1 MSPASEARRR
11 PSSVTYPLLVAITVA
26 FAVWC
31 VHLMVTTSASRQR
44 LSERITWLRE
54 LDALDLA
61 ASEDPG
67 SSATSQRYADL
78 RAALLAADPNPAIV
92 TPPRPARPRDRPAA
106 KIASTSPST
115 PSVASSAART
125 PRSPPSSVTPG
136 TASTSPPSPPSSSP
150 LAASAWSPSPAP
162 APATP
167 RRLSRDLARSEARAR
182 AIIELAADPIL
193 TVDASGALISAN
205 KAAIDLLALDP
216 KADDVSG
223 DYGRLADHLPAVDR
237 LLRSP
242 PGAPARLS
250 AKVGDQTIPVAV
262 SIATIDQP
270 GDRRAVVILRDI
282 RDDIRAEEA
291 LRLAPRRRAA
301 GQRGQERVPRQHEP
315 RAAHPPQRDHRLRR
329 ADPRGGRGGGQR
341 WPRRGPEQ
349 AARRRASPARPH
361 RRHPRPLQDRSRPPR
376 PLDRPDRRHGAD
388 HRGPGDRAPP
398 SPPAKATPSRSTWS
412 PSSARSSATA
422 PASAR
427 SSSTSSANAAKYTE
441 GGAIHLSV
449 RRSGEAG
456 RDWLVFEVRDTGVGI
471 SPEALSRLFGA
482 FERGDRSTRRRY
494 RGTGLGLAITQRLC
508 EHMGG
513 RVSVDSEVGRGSV
526 FTVRLP
532 ARPGPATS

>member
-44 LSERITWLRE
+44 LTERITWLRE

-78 RAALLAADPNPAIV
+78 RAALLAADPNPALV
-92 TPPRPARPRDRPAA
+92 TPLDQLGRAIARREDRLNLAVDALRRELRRENAA
-106 KIASTSPST
+106 I
-115 PSVASSAART
+115 SAELGDAWD
-125 PRSPPSSVTPG
+125 G
-136 TASTSPPSPPSSSP
+136 LN
-150 LAASAWSPSPAP
+150 LAALAALVFASGCLGLVAVAR
-162 APATP
+162 ARARDA
-167 RRLSRDLARSEARAR
+167 RRLSRDLTRSEARAR

-193 TVDASGALISAN
+193 TVDAGGALISAN
-205 KAAIDLLALDP
+205 KAAIDLLDLAGPAGD
-216 KADDVSG
+216 AHSG
-223 DYGRLADHLPAVDR
+223 DYGRLADRLPAVDR

-242 PGAPARLS
+242 PAAPARLS

-262 SIATIDQP
+262 SIATIDQHDDP
-270 GDRRAVVILRDI
+270 RAVVILRDI

-291 LRLAPRRRAA
+291 LRLARDAA
-301 GQRGQERVPRQHEP
+301 LQASEAKSDFLANMSHELRTPLNAIIGYGELIREEVEEEGNASRVEDLNKQLA
-315 RAAHPPQRDHRLRR
+315 AAHHLLGLIDDILDLSKIEAGRLDLSIAPIDVTELITEVRATALPLAARQGNTFEVHLEPELGAIIGDRTRLR
-329 ADPRGGRGGGQR
+329 QILLNLL
-341 WPRRGPEQ
+341 
-349 AARRRASPARPH
+349 S
-361 RRHPRPLQDRSRPPR
+361 
-376 PLDRPDRRHGAD
+376 
-388 HRGPGDRAPP
+388 
-398 SPPAKATPSRSTWS
+398 
-412 PSSARSSATA
+412 
-422 PASAR
+422 
-427 SSSTSSANAAKYTE
+427 NAAKYTE

-449 RRSGEAG
+449 RRRREAG

-513 RVSVDSEVGRGSV
+513 RVSVDSEVGRGST

-532 ARPGPATS
+532 ARPGPAAS

>member
-78 RAALLAADPNPAIV
+78 RAAMLAADPNPAIV
-92 TPPRPARPRDRPAA
+92 TPLDQLGRAIARREDRLNLAVDALRRELRRENAA
-106 KIASTSPST
+106 I
-115 PSVASSAART
+115 SAELGDAWD
-125 PRSPPSSVTPG
+125 G
-136 TASTSPPSPPSSSP
+136 LN
-150 LAASAWSPSPAP
+150 LAALAALVF
-162 APATP
+162 AAGCLGLVAVARARARDA

-291 LRLAPRRRAA
+291 LRLARDAA
-301 GQRGQERVPRQHEP
+301 LQASEAKSEFLANMSHELRTPLNAIIGYGELIREEVEEEGNAGRVEDLNKQLA
-315 RAAHPPQRDHRLRR
+315 AAHHLLGLIDDILDLSKIEAGRLDLSIAPIDVTELITEVRATALPLAARQGNTFEVHLEPELGAIIGDRTRLR
-329 ADPRGGRGGGQR
+329 QILLNLL
-341 WPRRGPEQ
+341 
-349 AARRRASPARPH
+349 S
-361 RRHPRPLQDRSRPPR
+361 
-376 PLDRPDRRHGAD
+376 
-388 HRGPGDRAPP
+388 
-398 SPPAKATPSRSTWS
+398 
-412 PSSARSSATA
+412 
-422 PASAR
+422 
-427 SSSTSSANAAKYTE
+427 NAAKYTE